1 MGRDKSSGAGLSGM
15 PTVQT
20 MSIVITAPDR
30 RTAHHGELIVG
41 KATAL

>member
-1 MGRDKSSGAGLSGM
+1 VGRDKSSGAGSSGM

-20 MSIVITAPDR
+20 MSIVITAPDGWA
-30 RTAHHGELIVG
+30 AHHDELIVG

>member
-20 MSIVITAPDR
+20 MSIVITAPHEQA
-30 RTAHHGELIVG
+30 AHHGKLIVG